1 MRTAPNADTQGPTP
15 SAPLIVLQTFG
26 TGGDLQP
33 FLTLAE
39 GLQRRGQRTLLI
51 VPRFH
56 EARVQ
61 GTGLAYLPF
70 GTHEQSQSVLDDP
83 DLWNERKGFGV
94 VWRGVLPSL
103 DALQDMLISFAGAG
117 PCIVV
122 SHPFLV
128 PVAAMARE
136 QSPAL
141 RIVGAYLAPS
151 SLRTV
156 HDPLTIGSLNI
167 PSWVP
172 VAWRRALWR
181 LIDRRWIDPDL
192 LPGLNAARA
201 GRGLKAVPS
210 FLDHMQSACNASIG
224 LFPSW
229 FAHRQ
234 PDWPLTFHEGQFP
247 LRPPS
252 RSLRLSAEL
261 ESFLAAGE
269 APIVLTPGTGHRH
282 AARLFRDALSALRAL
297 GRRGLFITP
306 YPEQLPA
313 PLPSEVLW
321 QSHVPFDAL
330 LPRAAMLIHH
340 GGIGTTAE
348 ALRAGIPQLIL
359 PFAFDQ
365 FDNGQR
371 IQRLGA
377 GLVMPAS
384 RASARRLRQAIATLL
399 ARPVPERPHSPTL
412 ERDANRD
419 LEGLLDSIEVAF
431 AGLAPLES
439 QQAAARPRASP
450 ALTHTGRLL

>member
-1 MRTAPNADTQGPTP
+1 MHAEPNADTQRAAPP
-15 SAPLIVLQTFG
+15 APLIALLTFG

-39 GLQRRGQRTLLI
+39 GLQRRGRRTLLI
-51 VPRFH
+51 VPKFH
-56 EARVQ
+56 EERVQ

-70 GTHEQSQSVLDDP
+70 GTHEQSQSVLADP
-83 DLWNERKGFGV
+83 DLWDERKGFGV
-94 VWRGVLPSL
+94 VWRGVLPSV
-103 DALQDMLISFAGAG
+103 DALQDLLVSAAGAG

-128 PVAAMARE
+128 PVAAMACE

-156 HDPLTIGSLNI
+156 HDPLTIGSLNL

-201 GRGLKAVPS
+201 GRGLEAVPS
-210 FLDHMQSACNASIG
+210 FLDHMQSACDASIG

-313 PLPSEVLW
+313 PLPPEVLW

-330 LPRAAMLIHH
+330 LPRAAMLVHH

-377 GLVMPAS
+377 GLVVPAS
-384 RASARRLRQAIATLL
+384 RASARRLRQAIAALL
-399 ARPVPERPHSPTL
+399 ARPVSGPTKSPAF
-412 ERDANRD
+412 ERDTDRE
-419 LEGLLDSIEVAF
+419 LEKLLDSVECA
-431 AGLAPLES
+431 LASANRLEAR
-439 QQAAARPRASP
+439 QTAA
-450 ALTHTGRLL
+450 